1 MKLDGISN
9 QVYIVA
15 LNEARLQTHEYVT
28 PEHFLYAALMFDA
41 GRDIIENSGGDA
53 DAIAAALQSFF
64 DEHLA
69 HTAGEG
75 EKAAESLGLIR
86 MFETAQAQVQNSQR
100 DEVALGDLLAAIFA
114 LPESYA
120 VYILSRNGV
129 DRLSLLKY
137 ISHGLKEKQAAAA
150 NRENTGAPPAK
161 DAQNAAKAKDVLKTY
176 AINLTERARQNELD
190 PLIGREDVLAETIQT
205 LCRRM
210 KNNPVHVGDAGV
222 GKTAVVEGLAQRIAA
237 NAVPAQLVG
246 ANLYM
251 LDMGTVV
258 AGTKYRGDFEER
270 MLSILNA
277 AAAQPNSILYID
289 EIHHVVGAGAVSGG
303 SMDATSLLKPF
314 LAKGRL
320 RFIGSTTFE
329 EYKKYFEKDSALTRR
344 FRRIDVVE
352 PSLDEAVAI
361 VSGVKQKYE
370 AFHNVDF
377 SDEVVRAAC
386 ALSHRFLTERRLPD
400 KAIDCID
407 EIGAA
412 LSIQANGNSARV
424 TATEADVERI
434 VAQMAKLPV
443 HSVTENETDKLLR
456 LDEDLKHAV
465 FGQDEAV
472 AAVSEAIKAARA
484 GLNDENKP
492 IASLL
497 FVGPT
502 GVGKTE
508 LARQLAKCLDVTLTR
523 FDMSEYQE
531 SHATARLI
539 GSPPGYVGYEEGG
552 LLTDA
557 IRKTP
562 YCVLLLDEVEKAH
575 ASILNV
581 LLQVMDYGV
590 LTDNTGKKADFRN
603 VVLIMTSNAGAKDS
617 NRRMVGFAGGLE
629 GASAVSREVERVFA
643 PEFRNRLDGIIRFN
657 HVNAGMARQIAQKA
671 LNELG
676 ARLKNAEL
684 RPTEAC
690 VEWIAA
696 KGLSDA
702 YGAREIV
709 RVVNQDVKKLLVD
722 KVLRGAFVSSV
733 VVLDIA
739 DGAPVLRTEEAE

>member
-1 MKLDGISN
+1 
-9 QVYIVA
+9 
-15 LNEARLQTHEYVT
+15 
-28 PEHFLYAALMFDA
+28 
-41 GRDIIENSGGDA
+41 
-53 DAIAAALQSFF
+53 
-64 DEHLA
+64 
-69 HTAGEG
+69 
-75 EKAAESLGLIR
+75 
-86 MFETAQAQVQNSQR
+86 
-100 DEVALGDLLAAIFA
+100 
-114 LPESYA
+114 
-120 VYILSRNGV
+120 
-129 DRLSLLKY
+129 
-137 ISHGLKEKQAAAA
+137 
-150 NRENTGAPPAK
+150 
-161 DAQNAAKAKDVLKTY
+161 
-176 AINLTERARQNELD
+176 
-190 PLIGREDVLAETIQT
+190 
-205 LCRRM
+205 
-210 KNNPVHVGDAGV
+210 VHVGDAGV